1 MTALNDAE
9 RAAAQR
15 DGKDVAGAS
24 NTALPLNVDQPVT
37 ERTGWYPAWLPS
49 RKFLAAVIA
58 IGGMQLL
65 ATMDSTVAI
74 VALPKIQDELSLS
87 DAGRSWVIT
96 AYVLTFGGLMLLGG
110 RLGDTI
116 GRKRTFIVGVALFTI
131 ASILCGVAWD
141 ETTLVTARLL
151 QGVGAAIAAP
161 TGLALIATTFPKGP
175 ARNAATAVL
184 AAMTG
189 IGSVMGLVVG
199 GALTEVSWRWAFLVN
214 VPIGLMMIY
223 LARKTLTE
231 THRERMKLDATGAI
245 LATLACT
252 AAVFAFSMGPEK
264 GWMSA
269 ITLGSGLAALVFFLA
284 FLFVERTA
292 LNPVVPFSLFRD
304 RNRVATFAAV
314 FLAGGVMFTLTVLIG
329 LYVQDIMGYSA
340 LKAGLG
346 FIPFVIAL
354 GIGLGLSSQLVSVF
368 APRVLVIAGGVLVLA
383 AMVYGS
389 TLNGGIPYF
398 PNLVIP
404 ITVGGLGIGMIV
416 VPLTVSAIAGVDLD
430 EIGPVSAI
438 ALMLQSLGGPV
449 VLAVIQAVI
458 TSRTLYLGGTTGP
471 VRNMN
476 PEQLHALDQ
485 GYTYG
490 LLWVAAVAV
499 IVGAVALFIGYTAS
513 QVAHA
518 QEVKEAIDAGELGST
533 MGHSE
538 LSSTPTRSD
547 V

>member
-9 RAAAQR
+9 RAAIRR
-15 DGKDVAGAS
+15 DAEGGA
-24 NTALPLNVDQPVT
+24 NRALPMHVEPTASEQ
-37 ERTGWYPAWLPS
+37 TGRYPAWLPS
-49 RKFLAAVIA
+49 RRFIAAVIA

-141 ETTLVTARLL
+141 EATLVTARLL
-151 QGVGAAIAAP
+151 QGVGAAIASP

-175 ARNAATAVL
+175 ARNAATAVF

-189 IGSVMGLVVG
+189 VGSVMGLVVG

-214 VPIGLMMIY
+214 VPIGLLMIH
-223 LARKTLTE
+223 LARKTLRE
-231 THRERMKLDATGAI
+231 THRERLKLDAAGAV
-245 LATLACT
+245 LATLGCT
-252 AAVFAFSMGPEK
+252 AAVFGFSMGPEQ
-264 GWMSA
+264 GWLSP
-269 ITLGSGLAALVFFLA
+269 ITIGSGVAAAVFLLA
-284 FLFVERTA
+284 FLYVERTA
-292 LNPVVPFSLFRD
+292 DNPVMPFDLFKD

-329 LYVQDIMGYSA
+329 LYVQDIMGYTA
-340 LKAGLG
+340 LRAGIG

-354 GIGLGLSSQLVSVF
+354 GIGLGLSSHLVSLF
-368 APRVLVIAGGVLVLA
+368 PPRVLVIAGGVLVLA
-383 AMVYGS
+383 AMLYGS

-398 PNLVIP
+398 PNLVLP
-404 ITVGGLGIGMIV
+404 ITVGGFGIGMIV
-416 VPLTVSAIAGVDLD
+416 VPLTVSAIAGVGFDQ
-430 EIGPVSAI
+430 IGPVSAI
-438 ALMLQSLGGPV
+438 ALMLQNLGGPV

-471 VRNMN
+471 VKFMDSA
-476 PEQLHALDQ
+476 QLHALDQ

-499 IVGAVALFIGYTAS
+499 IVGGAALFIGYTSS

-518 QEVKEAIDAGELGST
+518 QEVKDAIDAGEI
-533 MGHSE
+533 
-538 LSSTPTRSD
+538 
-547 V
+547 

>member
-9 RAAAQR
+9 RVAAAAR
-15 DGKDVAGAS
+15 TAPPER
-24 NTALPLNVDQPVT
+24 ALPVPPEQT
-37 ERTGWYPAWLPS
+37 SRFYPTWLPS
-49 RKFLAAVIA
+49 RRFISAVIA

-74 VALPKIQDELSLS
+74 VALPKIQDELALS

-131 ASILCGVAWD
+131 ASVLCGVAWD
-141 ETTLVTARLL
+141 EATLVTARLL
-151 QGVGAAIAAP
+151 QGVGAAIASP
-161 TGLALIATTFPKGP
+161 TGLALVATTFPKGP
-175 ARNAATAVL
+175 ARNAATAVF

-199 GALTEVSWRWAFLVN
+199 GALTEVSWRLAFLVN
-214 VPIGLMMIY
+214 VPLGLVMIY
-223 LARKTLTE
+223 LARTTLRE
-231 THRERMKLDATGAI
+231 THKERMKLDAAGAL
-245 LATLACT
+245 LATLGCT
-252 AAVFAFSMGPEK
+252 AAVFGFSQGPEN
-264 GWMSA
+264 GWLTPVS
-269 ITLGSGLAALVFFLA
+269 LGSALVALVA
-284 FLFVERTA
+284 FVAFVIVERSA
-292 LNPVVPFSLFRD
+292 ANPVVPFDLFKD

-340 LKAGLG
+340 LRAGIS

-354 GIGLGLSSQLVSVF
+354 GVGLGLSSHLVSVYS
-368 APRVLVIAGGVLVLA
+368 PRVLVIGGGILVLG

-389 TLNGGIPYF
+389 TLNRGIPYF

-404 ITVGGLGIGMIV
+404 ITVGGMGIGMIV
-416 VPLTVSAIAGVDLD
+416 VPLTVSAIAGVGFDR
-430 EIGPVSAI
+430 IGPVSAI
-438 ALMLQSLGGPV
+438 ALMLQNLGGPV
-449 VLAVIQAVI
+449 VLAIIQAVI

-471 VRNMN
+471 VKNMN
-476 PEQLHALDQ
+476 DAQLAALDS

-499 IVGAVALFIGYTAS
+499 LVGAAALFIGYTAE

-518 QEVKEAIDAGELGST
+518 QEVKDAIDAGEL
-533 MGHSE
+533 
-538 LSSTPTRSD
+538 
-547 V
+547 

>member
-9 RAAAQR
+9 RAAIRRDAQGGTER
-15 DGKDVAGAS
+15 
-24 NTALPLNVDQPVT
+24 ALPEQEKPSALA
-37 ERTGWYPAWLPS
+37 RTSRSPEWLPS
-49 RKFLAAVIA
+49 RRFIAAVIA

-141 ETTLVTARLL
+141 ETTLVIARLL
-151 QGVGAAIAAP
+151 QGVGAAIASP

-175 ARNAATAVL
+175 ARNAATAVF

-189 IGSVMGLVVG
+189 VGSVMGLILG
-199 GALTEVSWRWAFLVN
+199 GALTEVSWRLAFLVN
-214 VPIGLMMIY
+214 VPVGLVMIY
-223 LARKTLTE
+223 LARTTLRE
-231 THRERMKLDATGAI
+231 THKERLKLDATGAI
-245 LATLACT
+245 LATLGCT
-252 AAVFAFSMGPEK
+252 TAVFGFTQGPENGWLEPITIGSLIAAAVCL
-264 GWMSA
+264 
-269 ITLGSGLAALVFFLA
+269 IA
-284 FLFVERTA
+284 FLIVERTA
-292 LNPVVPFSLFRD
+292 ENPVVPFDLFKD

-329 LYVQDIMGYSA
+329 LYVQDILGYSA
-340 LKAGLG
+340 LRAGIG

-354 GIGLGLSSQLVSVF
+354 GIGLAVSSQLVSMF
-368 APRVLVIAGGVLVLA
+368 SPRVLTIAGGVLVLG
-383 AMVYGS
+383 AMIYGS
-389 TLNGGIPYF
+389 TLHLGIPYF
-398 PNLVIP
+398 PDLVLP
-404 ITVGGLGIGMIV
+404 ITIGGFGIGMIV
-416 VPLTVSAIAGVDLD
+416 VPLTVSAIAGVGFDQ
-430 EIGPVSAI
+430 IGPVSAI
-438 ALMLQSLGGPV
+438 ALMLQNLGGPI
-449 VLAVIQAVI
+449 VLAIVQAVI

-471 VRNMN
+471 VKNMDSV
-476 PEQLHALDQ
+476 QLHALDQ

-499 IVGAVALFIGYTAS
+499 IVGVVALFIGYTAD

-518 QEVKEAIDAGELGST
+518 QEVKDAIDHGEL
-533 MGHSE
+533 
-538 LSSTPTRSD
+538 
-547 V
+547 

>member
-1 MTALNDAE
+1 MTALNDADRATAE
-9 RAAAQR
+9 ARAAASER
-15 DGKDVAGAS
+15 
-24 NTALPLNVDQPVT
+24 ALPMRVDQA
-37 ERTGWYPAWLPS
+37 GKYYPTWLPS
-49 RKFLAAVIA
+49 KRFLAAVIA

-65 ATMDSTVAI
+65 ATMDSTIAI
-74 VALPKIQDELSLS
+74 VALPKIQDELGLS

-131 ASILCGVAWD
+131 ASILCGAAWD
-141 ETTLVTARLL
+141 EATLVIARLL
-151 QGVGAAIAAP
+151 QGVGAAIASP
-161 TGLALIATTFPKGP
+161 TGLALVATTFPKGP
-175 ARNAATAVL
+175 ARNAATAVF

-189 IGSVMGLVVG
+189 VGSVMGLVVG
-199 GALTEVSWRWAFLVN
+199 GALTEVSWRLAFLVN

-223 LARKTLTE
+223 LARTALRE
-231 THRERMKLDATGAI
+231 THRQRMKLDAAGAL

-252 AAVFAFSMGPEK
+252 AAVFGFAQGPEN
-264 GWMSA
+264 GWLTP
-269 ITLGSGLAALVFFLA
+269 ITLGAGLAAAVFFTA
-284 FLFVERTA
+284 FVFVERSA
-292 LNPVVPFSLFRD
+292 ENPVVPFSLFRD
-304 RNRVATFAAV
+304 RNRLATFSAV

-340 LKAGLG
+340 LKAGIG

-354 GIGLGLSSQLVSVF
+354 GIGLGVSTHLVSIF
-368 APRVLVIAGGVLVLA
+368 PPRLLVIGGGVLVLA
-383 AMVYGS
+383 AMIYGS
-389 TLNGGIPYF
+389 TLYGGIPYF
-398 PNLVIP
+398 PNLVLP

-416 VPLTVSAIAGVDLD
+416 VPLTVSAIAGVGFDQ
-430 EIGPVSAI
+430 IGPVSAI

-471 VRNMN
+471 VKNMN
-476 PEQLHALDQ
+476 PAQLAALDS

-499 IVGAVALFIGYTAS
+499 LVGLVALFIGYTAE
-513 QVAHA
+513 QVGHA
-518 QEVKEAIDAGELGST
+518 QEVKDAIDSGEL
-533 MGHSE
+533 
-538 LSSTPTRSD
+538 
-547 V
+547 

>member
-9 RAAAQR
+9 RAAIRR
-15 DGKDVAGAS
+15 DAEGGA
-24 NTALPLNVDQPVT
+24 NRAHPVHMEYPGS
-37 ERTGWYPAWLPS
+37 ERTGRSPAWLPS
-49 RKFLAAVIA
+49 RRFVAAVIA

-74 VALPKIQDELSLS
+74 VALPKIQDELGLS

-131 ASILCGVAWD
+131 ASILCGLAWN
-141 ETTLVTARLL
+141 EGTLVTARLL
-151 QGVGAAIAAP
+151 QGVGAAIASP
-161 TGLALIATTFPKGP
+161 TALALIATTFPKGP
-175 ARNAATAVL
+175 ARNAATAIF

-189 IGSVMGLVVG
+189 VGSVMGLIVG
-199 GALTEVSWRWAFLVN
+199 GALTEVSWRWAFLIN
-214 VPIGLMMIY
+214 IPIGILMIH
-223 LARKTLTE
+223 LARKTLRE
-231 THRERMKLDATGAI
+231 THREPLKLDATGAI
-245 LATLACT
+245 LATLGCT
-252 AAVFAFSMGPEK
+252 AAVFGFSMGPEQ
-264 GWMSA
+264 GWLSP
-269 ITLGSGLAALVFFLA
+269 ITIGSGVAAGVFLLA
-284 FLFVERTA
+284 FLYVERSA
-292 LNPVVPFSLFRD
+292 DNPVVPIELFRD
-304 RNRVATFAAV
+304 RNRVATFTAV

-340 LKAGLG
+340 LRAGVG

-354 GIGLGLSSQLVSVF
+354 GVGLGLSSHLVSLF
-368 APRVLVIAGGVLVLA
+368 PPRVLVIAGGVLVLA
-383 AMVYGS
+383 AMLYGS

-404 ITVGGLGIGMIV
+404 ITVGGFGIGMIV
-416 VPLTVSAIAGVDLD
+416 VPLTVSAIAGVGFDQ
-430 EIGPVSAI
+430 IGPVSAI
-438 ALMLQSLGGPV
+438 ALMLQNLGGPV
-449 VLAVIQAVI
+449 VLSVVQAVI

-471 VRNMN
+471 VKYMDRA
-476 PEQLHALDQ
+476 QLHALDQ

-499 IVGAVALFIGYTAS
+499 LVGGVALFIGYTSA

-518 QEVKEAIDAGELGST
+518 QEVKDAIDAGEI
-533 MGHSE
+533 
-538 LSSTPTRSD
+538 
-547 V
+547 

>member
-9 RAAAQR
+9 RAAIHR
-15 DGKDVAGAS
+15 DAEGGANRS
-24 NTALPLNVDQPVT
+24 QPLRFPKSSEYPALEQT
-37 ERTGWYPAWLPS
+37 SRYPAWLPS
-49 RKFLAAVIA
+49 RRFIAAVIA

-131 ASILCGVAWD
+131 ASILCGIAWD

-151 QGVGAAIAAP
+151 QGVGAAIASP
-161 TGLALIATTFPKGP
+161 TALALIATTFPKGP
-175 ARNAATAVL
+175 ARNAATAIF

-189 IGSVMGLVVG
+189 VGSVMGLIVG
-199 GALTEVSWRWAFLVN
+199 GALTEVSWRWAFLIN
-214 VPIGLMMIY
+214 IPIGLLMIR
-223 LARKTLTE
+223 LARKTLRE
-231 THRERMKLDATGAI
+231 TQRERLKLDAAGAI
-245 LATLACT
+245 LATLGCT
-252 AAVFAFSMGPEK
+252 AAVFGFSMGPEQ
-264 GWMSA
+264 GWLSPL
-269 ITLGSGLAALVFFLA
+269 TVGSGVAALVFLIA
-284 FLFVERTA
+284 FLYVERTA
-292 LNPVVPFSLFRD
+292 DNPVVPFDLFKD

-340 LKAGLG
+340 LHAGVG

-354 GIGLGLSSQLVSVF
+354 GIGLGLSSHLVSLF
-368 APRVLVIAGGVLVLA
+368 PPRVLVIAGGVLVLG
-383 AMVYGS
+383 AMLYGS

-398 PNLVIP
+398 PNLVLP
-404 ITVGGLGIGMIV
+404 ITVGGFGIGMIV
-416 VPLTVSAIAGVDLD
+416 VPLTVSAIAGVGFDQ
-430 EIGPVSAI
+430 IGPVSAI
-438 ALMLQSLGGPV
+438 ALMLQNLGGPV

-471 VRNMN
+471 VKFMDTA
-476 PEQLHALDQ
+476 QLHALDQ

-499 IVGAVALFIGYTAS
+499 MVGGAALFIGYTSA

-518 QEVKEAIDAGELGST
+518 QEVKDALDAGEL
-533 MGHSE
+533 
-538 LSSTPTRSD
+538 
-547 V
+547 

>member
-9 RAAAQR
+9 RAAIRR
-15 DGKDVAGAS
+15 DAEGGANRS
-24 NTALPLNVDQPVT
+24 IPTHVEHTSLEQ
-37 ERTGWYPAWLPS
+37 TGRYPAWLPS
-49 RKFLAAVIA
+49 RRFIAAVIA

-131 ASILCGVAWD
+131 ASILCGLAWN

-151 QGVGAAIAAP
+151 QGVGSAIASP
-161 TGLALIATTFPKGP
+161 TALALIATTFPKGP
-175 ARNAATAVL
+175 ARNAATAIF

-189 IGSVMGLVVG
+189 VGSVMGLIVG
-199 GALTEVSWRWAFLVN
+199 GALTEVSWRWAFLIN
-214 VPIGLMMIY
+214 IPIGLLMIH
-223 LARKTLTE
+223 LARRTLRE
-231 THRERMKLDATGAI
+231 THRERLKLDAAGAI

-252 AAVFAFSMGPEK
+252 FAVFGFSMGPEH
-264 GWMSA
+264 GWLKPLT
-269 ITLGSGLAALVFFLA
+269 IGSGVAALA
-284 FLFVERTA
+284 FLIAFLYVERTA
-292 LNPVVPFSLFRD
+292 DNPVVPFDLFKD

-340 LKAGLG
+340 LRAGVG

-354 GIGLGLSSQLVSVF
+354 GIGLGLSSHLVSLF
-368 APRVLVIAGGVLVLA
+368 PPRVLVIAGGVLVLG
-383 AMVYGS
+383 AMIYGS
-389 TLNGGIPYF
+389 TLDANIPYF
-398 PNLVIP
+398 PNLVLP
-404 ITVGGLGIGMIV
+404 ITVGGFGIGMIV
-416 VPLTVSAIAGVDLD
+416 VPLTVSAIAGVGFDQ
-430 EIGPVSAI
+430 IGPVSAI
-438 ALMLQSLGGPV
+438 ALMLQNLGGPV

-471 VRNMN
+471 VKYMN
-476 PEQLHALDQ
+476 GAQLHALDQ

-499 IVGAVALFIGYTAS
+499 IVGGAALFIGYTSA

-518 QEVKEAIDAGELGST
+518 QEVKDALDSGEL
-533 MGHSE
+533 
-538 LSSTPTRSD
+538 
-547 V
+547 

>member
-1 MTALNDAE
+1 MTALSDTE
-9 RAAAQR
+9 RAAIRR
-15 DGKDVAGAS
+15 DAEGGANRAVPKHVEHTS
-24 NTALPLNVDQPVT
+24 SEQ
-37 ERTGWYPAWLPS
+37 TGRYPAWLPS
-49 RKFLAAVIA
+49 RRFIAAVIA

-141 ETTLVTARLL
+141 EATLVTARLL
-151 QGVGAAIAAP
+151 QGVGSAIASP
-161 TGLALIATTFPKGP
+161 TALALIATTFPKGP
-175 ARNAATAVL
+175 ARNAATAIF

-189 IGSVMGLVVG
+189 VGSVMGLIVG
-199 GALTEVSWRWAFLVN
+199 GALTEVSWRWAFLIN
-214 VPIGLMMIY
+214 IPIGILMIH
-223 LARKTLTE
+223 LARKTLRE
-231 THRERMKLDATGAI
+231 THREPLKLDAAGAI
-245 LATLACT
+245 LATLGCT
-252 AAVFAFSMGPEK
+252 AAVFGFSMGPEA
-264 GWMSA
+264 GWLSP
-269 ITLGSGLAALVFFLA
+269 ITIGSGIAAVVFLIA
-284 FLFVERTA
+284 FLYVERTA
-292 LNPVVPFSLFRD
+292 DNPVVPFDLFKD

-340 LKAGLG
+340 LHAGVG

-354 GIGLGLSSQLVSVF
+354 GIGLGLSSHLVSLF
-368 APRVLVIAGGVLVLA
+368 PPRVLVIAGGVLVLA

-398 PNLVIP
+398 PNLVLP
-404 ITVGGLGIGMIV
+404 ITVGGFGIGMIV
-416 VPLTVSAIAGVDLD
+416 VPLTVSAIAGVGFDQ
-430 EIGPVSAI
+430 IGPVSAI
-438 ALMLQSLGGPV
+438 ALMLQNLGGPV
-449 VLAVIQAVI
+449 VLAIIQAVI

-471 VRNMN
+471 VKNMDAA
-476 PEQLHALDQ
+476 QLHALDQ

-499 IVGAVALFIGYTAS
+499 VVGAVALFIGYTADEVS
-513 QVAHA
+513 HA
-518 QEVKEAIDAGELGST
+518 QEVKDALDAGEL
-533 MGHSE
+533 
-538 LSSTPTRSD
+538 
-547 V
+547 